1 MKRNG
6 TTSKGTTRW
15 RCTNHECGS
24 SRVFPRRQEESRLEE
39 FLSWLFSKSSQ
50 SQLGLPAR
58 TFRDH
63 TARYW
68 DYWPKTP
75 LVDEPHEWVHAD
87 GIHLGRNAV
96 VLIAVDET
104 GTVLGWHTDRSE
116 TTRAWSALFS
126 RISPPRVLVCD
137 GGSGIRK
144 AMRQSWPGTR
154 MQRCLFH
161 VFRDVTVLTTR
172 HPQLQA
178 GKQLLDLA
186 HRLLHATT
194 QERAIHWLHDYAT
207 WEARWHEW
215 LAETS
220 TYSDGSVQQA
230 HQRLVR
236 ARNML
241 DRRISEGALFEFL
254 RPEHDH
260 HDVPWT
266 NNRIESLNAQL
277 RIMLREHRGL
287 SLIRRIK
294 AIHWYCSRHTKDP
307 LPLDHVLE
315 NCWTDQQ
322 ITDLYQKA
330 WQNQPE
336 QIWALTGIPM
346 KYGTGIQWN
355 EFHT

>member
-1 MKRNG
+1 
-6 TTSKGTTRW
+6 
-15 RCTNHECGS
+15 
-24 SRVFPRRQEESRLEE
+24 VFPKKQDTALED
-39 FLSWLFSKSSQ
+39 FLSWLFSKNTQAQAGSQ
-50 SQLGLPAR
+50 TSR
-58 TFRDH
+58 SFRNH

-68 DYWPKTP
+68 EYWPKTP

-104 GTVLGWHTDRSE
+104 GFVLGWHTARSE
-116 TTRAWSALFS
+116 SARAWSTLFS
-126 RISPPRVLVCD
+126 RIAPPRVLVCD

-144 AMRQSWPGTR
+144 AMRQAWPGTR

-161 VFRDVTVLTTR
+161 VFMDVTVLTTR

-178 GKQLLDLA
+178 GRQLLDLA

-194 QERAIHWLHDYAT
+194 RQRATRWLRDYSA
-207 WEARWHEW
+207 WESRWHEW

-220 TYSDGSVQQA
+220 TYTDGSIQQA

-241 DRRISEGALFEFL
+241 NRRIGEGVLFEFL
-254 RPEHDH
+254 QPEHDH

-266 NNRIESLNAQL
+266 NNRIESLNARL
-277 RIMLREHRGL
+277 RDMLRNHRGL

-294 AIHWYCSRHTKDP
+294 AIHWYCSRHTAHP
-307 LPLDHVLE
+307 EPLDHTLE
-315 NCWTDQQ
+315 HCWTDQQ
-322 ITDLYQKA
+322 IQDLYQQA

-336 QIWALTGIPM
+336 QAWALTGIPM
-346 KYGTGIQWN
+346 RYGTGIQWN